1 MSIDMYLADSL
12 TQASSTSHFCQKQV
26 TDYQNLQQAMT
37 QFTLQTP
44 NLKGKAYDAA
54 KAYFSQVLYPL
65 VQGGILF
72 SEAVEKAAKRF
83 PQEYINQVDSI
94 SLKQSELEAQIRQMN
109 QYITQAE
116 GIRQLLLSPYMPEEH
131 QGFQLSQNTL
141 LLTMYHDLKQKL
153 EEKLQKLLDYNQSSA
168 QFFTEI
174 KSLEQ
179 AVNQGLA
186 QTKTAWNSQTKTF
199 SMPKDLSWTTTIQDK
214 WQQAE
219 NEKKGIDPTKNK
231 ELEKYNV
238 YALIIHD
245 SEGNPRVF
253 WKIEDKQSGHGIVNP
268 ELYQY
273 VTKVGHYLDPELIQ
287 FMTYDTYQEKVNTAW
302 RQGVNYETGEKLD
315 PLLGSIVSTSQY
327 VKDGYTW
334 INESE
339 LGQALMVLG
348 FTYASYKVL
357 TTTGVK
363 QVENGKIDKSS
374 SDRVKIPEKSLKHAD
389 MGDFTIN
396 PSTGKISKMKSGG
409 HGQANI
415 AFLEENGFEVNIE
428 KIYPNGVRIGNV
440 PDHKVKAKRTGG
452 NQSWFPENWTNKD
465 IENAGQYIANQKNF
479 VGAKE
484 GEAIFGEFNGVRVGV
499 IKNDGKP
506 ATIFPDAT
514 RQP

>member
-1 MSIDMYLADSL
+1 MSIDMYLNDSL
-12 TQASSTSHFCQKQV
+12 TQATSASHFCQKQV
-26 TDYQNLQQAMT
+26 TDYQNLQQAIT

-44 NLKGKAYDAA
+44 NLQGKTYDAA
-54 KAYFSQVLYPL
+54 KAYFSQILYPL
-65 VQGGILF
+65 VQGGILL
-72 SEAVEKAAKRF
+72 SEAVEKVAKRF
-83 PQEYINQVDSI
+83 PQQYIEQVDSI

-109 QYITQAE
+109 QYIIQAE
-116 GIRQLLLSPYMPEEH
+116 GIRQLLLSPHMPEEH
-131 QGFQLSQNTL
+131 QGFQLNQNTL
-141 LLTMYHDLKQKL
+141 LLMMYHDLKHKL
-153 EEKLQKLLDYNQSSA
+153 EEKLQKLLAYNQSSA

-186 QTKTAWNSQTKTF
+186 QTKTAWNSQKKSF
-199 SMPKDLSWTTTIQDK
+199 SIPKDLSWTTMIQDK
-214 WQQAE
+214 WQHAE
-219 NEKKGIDPTKNK
+219 NEKKVIDPTKNK

-253 WKIEDKQSGHGIVNP
+253 WKIEDKQSGYGIVNP

-273 VTKVGHYLDPELIQ
+273 VTKVGHYLEPELIQ
-287 FMTYDTYQEKVNTAW
+287 FMTYDTYQEKVNAAW

-363 QVENGKIDKSS
+363 QVESGKIEDVSGIGKLENINIKKFEIKNKHLRNTIAKRARKFNVNTSDEANILVQDALKNGKLVETIPNGIGNQEQKSFSSIID
-374 SDRVKIPEKSLKHAD
+374 
-389 MGDFTIN
+389 
-396 PSTGKISKMKSGG
+396 TGKIIGTKGET
-409 HGQANI
+409 HI
-415 AFLEENGFEVNIE
+415 
-428 KIYPNGVRIGNV
+428 KIVYDELKNVWTTYPI
-440 PDHKVKAKRTGG
+440 P
-452 NQSWFPENWTNKD
+452 
-465 IENAGQYIANQKNF
+465 
-479 VGAKE
+479 
-484 GEAIFGEFNGVRVGV
+484 
-499 IKNDGKP
+499 KP
-506 ATIFPDAT
+506 
-514 RQP
+514 

>member
-1 MSIDMYLADSL
+1 MDMYLSDSL
-12 TQASSTSHFCQKQV
+12 AQATSASHFCQKQV
-26 TDYQNLQQAMT
+26 TDYQNLQQAIT

-44 NLKGKAYDAA
+44 NLQGKTYDAA

-65 VQGGILF
+65 VQGGILL

-131 QGFQLSQNTL
+131 QSFQLSQNTL
-141 LLTMYHDLKQKL
+141 LLTMYHDLKHKL
-153 EEKLQKLLDYNQSSA
+153 EEKLQKLLAYNQSSA

-214 WQQAE
+214 WQQAD

-245 SEGNPRVF
+245 NEGNPRVF
-253 WKIEDKQSGHGIVNP
+253 WKIEDKQSGYGIVNP

-287 FMTYDTYQEKVNTAW
+287 FMTYDTYQEKVNAAW

-339 LGQALMVLG
+339 
-348 FTYASYKVL
+348 
-357 TTTGVK
+357 
-363 QVENGKIDKSS
+363 
-374 SDRVKIPEKSLKHAD
+374 
-389 MGDFTIN
+389 
-396 PSTGKISKMKSGG
+396 
-409 HGQANI
+409 
-415 AFLEENGFEVNIE
+415 
-428 KIYPNGVRIGNV
+428 
-440 PDHKVKAKRTGG
+440 
-452 NQSWFPENWTNKD
+452 
-465 IENAGQYIANQKNF
+465 
-479 VGAKE
+479 
-484 GEAIFGEFNGVRVGV
+484 
-499 IKNDGKP
+499 
-506 ATIFPDAT
+506 
-514 RQP
+514 

>member
-1 MSIDMYLADSL
+1 
-12 TQASSTSHFCQKQV
+12 
-26 TDYQNLQQAMT
+26 
-37 QFTLQTP
+37 
-44 NLKGKAYDAA
+44 
-54 KAYFSQVLYPL
+54 AYFSQILYPL
-65 VQGGILF
+65 VQGGILL

-116 GIRQLLLSPYMPEEH
+116 GIRQLLLSPHMPEEH
-131 QGFQLSQNTL
+131 QGFQLNQNTL
-141 LLTMYHDLKQKL
+141 LLTMYHDLKHKL
-153 EEKLQKLLDYNQSSA
+153 EEKLQKLLAYNQSSA

-214 WQQAE
+214 WQQAD

-253 WKIEDKQSGHGIVNP
+253 WKIEDKQSGYGIVNP

-273 VTKVGHYLDPELIQ
+273 VTKVGHYLEPELIQ
-287 FMTYDTYQEKVNTAW
+287 FMTYDTYQEKVNAAW

-315 PLLGSIVSTSQY
+315 PLLGSLVSTSQY

-363 QVENGKIDKSS
+363 QVESGKIEDVSGIGKLENINIKKFEIKNKHLRNTIAKRARKFNVNTSDEANILVQDALKNGKLVETIPNGIGNQGQKSFSSIID
-374 SDRVKIPEKSLKHAD
+374 
-389 MGDFTIN
+389 
-396 PSTGKISKMKSGG
+396 TGKIIGTKGET
-409 HGQANI
+409 HI
-415 AFLEENGFEVNIE
+415 
-428 KIYPNGVRIGNV
+428 KIVYDELKNVWTTYPV
-440 PDHKVKAKRTGG
+440 P
-452 NQSWFPENWTNKD
+452 
-465 IENAGQYIANQKNF
+465 
-479 VGAKE
+479 
-484 GEAIFGEFNGVRVGV
+484 
-499 IKNDGKP
+499 KP
-506 ATIFPDAT
+506 
-514 RQP
+514 

>member
-1 MSIDMYLADSL
+1 MSIDMYLSDSL
-12 TQASSTSHFCQKQV
+12 AQATSASHFCQKQV
-26 TDYQNLQQAMT
+26 TDYQNLQQAIT

-44 NLKGKAYDAA
+44 NLQGKTYDAA
-54 KAYFSQVLYPL
+54 KAYFSQILYPL
-65 VQGGILF
+65 VQGGILL

-83 PQEYINQVDSI
+83 PQQYIEQVDSI

-116 GIRQLLLSPYMPEEH
+116 GIRQLLLSPHMPEEH
-131 QGFQLSQNTL
+131 QGFQLNQNTL
-141 LLTMYHDLKQKL
+141 LLTMYHDLKHKL
-153 EEKLQKLLDYNQSSA
+153 EEKLQKLLAYNQSSA

-253 WKIEDKQSGHGIVNP
+253 WKIEDKQSGYGIVNP

-273 VTKVGHYLDPELIQ
+273 VTKVGHYLEPELIQ
-287 FMTYDTYQEKVNTAW
+287 FMTYDTYQEKVNAAW

-315 PLLGSIVSTSQY
+315 PLLGSLVSTSQY

-363 QVENGKIDKSS
+363 QVESGKIEDVSGIGKLENINIKKFEIKNKHLRNTIAKRARKFNVNTSDEANILVQDALKNGKLVETIPNGIGNQGQKSFSSIID
-374 SDRVKIPEKSLKHAD
+374 
-389 MGDFTIN
+389 
-396 PSTGKISKMKSGG
+396 TGKIIGTKGET
-409 HGQANI
+409 HI
-415 AFLEENGFEVNIE
+415 
-428 KIYPNGVRIGNV
+428 KIVYDELKNVWTTYPV
-440 PDHKVKAKRTGG
+440 P
-452 NQSWFPENWTNKD
+452 
-465 IENAGQYIANQKNF
+465 
-479 VGAKE
+479 
-484 GEAIFGEFNGVRVGV
+484 
-499 IKNDGKP
+499 KP
-506 ATIFPDAT
+506 
-514 RQP
+514 